1 MSSGSLAGGIGVW
14 GDQPSPGGLRLASRY
29 HGCAGVVGFAP
40 FSSGL
45 AGWFGVWGPAFARW
59 ASAGKPVSWLRR
71 SCGLCSFLFGVGGRV
86 WRLGTPGLRPAGV
99 PGGLR
104 CCVGISA
111 PRSLGL
117 AAGLASGDTRPS
129 ARGCPRWVAS
139 LRGGFLLLALW
150 GGGGVGVWGTPGL
163 RPAGVPS
170 GLRCCVGISA
180 PRSLGLAGWFGVWG
194 TPGLRPA
201 GVPGGL
207 RCCVGDFLPSFLPSF
222 LLSFETGEL

>member
-45 AGWFGVWGPAFARW
+45 AGGFGVWGHPAFGPRV
-59 ASAGKPVSWLRR
+59 SPVGCVAAWGFLLLALWGWRR
-71 SCGLCSFLFGVGGRV
+71 G

-163 RPAGVPS
+163 RPAGVPG

>member
-14 GDQPSPGGLRLASRY
+14 GASLRP
-29 HGCAGVVGFAP
+29 VGFGWQAGIMAAP
-40 FSSGL
+40 ELWALLL
-45 AGWFGVWGPAFARW
+45 ALWGW
-59 ASAGKPVSWLRR
+59 RR
-71 SCGLCSFLFGVGGRV
+71 G

-129 ARGCPRWVAS
+129 ARGCPRRVAL

-150 GGGGVGVWGTPGL
+150 VGGGVGVWGHPAFGL
-163 RPAGVPS
+163 RVSPVGGVAAW
-170 GLRCCVGISA
+170 GISF
-180 PRSLGLAGWFGVWG
+180 PPSL
-194 TPGLRPA
+194 
-201 GVPGGL
+201 
-207 RCCVGDFLPSFLPSF
+207 LPSFFPSKQVNY
-222 LLSFETGEL
+222 E